1 VVFIEQL
8 RSLLEQQEHD
18 TVGKAFGGP
27 ATKGRSR
34 SYSVASIRNYITEI
48 PGFTGNSSIKM
59 ALRRAY
65 GVFSTVQFTI
75 VVASL
80 IRYSF
85 LIELTNLTVGSTKM
99 KTRWL
104 PGLILMPQDG
114 SYEPIRGRF
123 EPGNDPR
130 AASFDDC
137 VEIFTTACNLV
148 CDEVSKDASVKKLIE
163 DLGSNRRV
171 PYEFPL
177 SYQNTEANP
186 VHTGDNVKWVLNDDA
201 RWLIPA
207 RKILRTPPAEHAR
220 AIRALVKAKIQVK
233 VFKTD
238 RSLTGKDKTNRA
250 KRWEVLAGDF
260 QYASLEQCWSAERRL
275 TADLATFADF
285 PDSLRQEFVQA
296 SLLPPDVESTCCP
309 VTLEQLSFA
318 DLADSLLN
326 PQHGVSQYQVGHL
339 YPLKRG
345 GNHDGE
351 NVCWQSA
358 NGNRIQGDLSVEET
372 TALLASIAE
381 RRSAIASA

>member
-1 VVFIEQL
+1 MVFVEQL
-8 RSLLEQQEHD
+8 RSLLEQQEQD

-34 SYSVASIRNYITEI
+34 SYSVPSIRDYITETPLFI
-48 PGFTGNSSIKM
+48 GDSSIAK
-59 ALRRAY
+59 ALRRTH
-65 GVFSTVQFTI
+65 GVFSTVQFKI
-75 VVASL
+75 IVASL

-85 LIELTNLTVGSTKM
+85 LIELTNLKVGSTKM

-104 PGLILMPQDG
+104 PGLILMPQGG
-114 SYEPIRGRF
+114 SYAPIEGSF

-130 AASFDDC
+130 SASFEDC
-137 VEIFTTACNLV
+137 VEIFATACNLV
-148 CDEVSKDASVKKLIE
+148 CDEVSRDSSVKGFIE

-177 SYQNTEANP
+177 SYHDTEANP
-186 VHTGDNVKWVLNDDA
+186 VHTAANVKWVLNDDA

-207 RKILRTPPAEHAR
+207 RKILKTPPDEHTE

-250 KRWEVLAGDF
+250 KRWEVLTGDF
-260 QYASLEQCWSAERRL
+260 QHASLEQCWSAERKL
-275 TADLATFADF
+275 TADLAAFADF
-285 PDSLRQEFVQA
+285 PQSMRQAFVDA
-296 SLLPPDVESTCCP
+296 SLLPPSVAPTRCP
-309 VTLEQLSFA
+309 VTLEQLSYV

-358 NGNRIQGDLSVEET
+358 NGNRIQGDLSIEET
-372 TALLASIAE
+372 TALLDAITE
-381 RRSAIASA
+381 RRSAMVSA